1 MKLIASTLIAASLIA
16 GAAHAERR
24 EAIEPAES
32 NVVSR
37 AATDVLSISDFNRN
51 GFDAST
57 QVSVTLL
64 PAGNAGHEGAGNR

>member
-24 EAIEPAES
+24 EAISPAET
-32 NVVSR
+32 NVVARS
-37 AATDVLSISDFNRN
+37 ASDVLSVSDFNRN

-57 QVSVTLL
+57 QVSVTVL
-64 PAGNAGHEGAGNR
+64 PAGDAGHEGSGNR